1 MRIIRIA
8 MLCAVVFL
16 LAASPV
22 FAADESNDSL
32 MNLTI
37 SIVWEDQDNSFSTRP
52 NEVPLVLTKNGINF
66 QEITL
71 SASDNWTIEIENLLP
86 FLLHPPLWML
96 FPTMLPQSGLLNLL
110 AIQGNIGFNIQQIP
124 TGVHLPIQLISFS
137 IHPQKTCFRSLTV
150 LRHLISF
157 SIRMKMENCLL
168 IRMVL
173 LFSNVLR
180 EKRIFLSP
188 AVLILYLYLT

>member
-71 SASDNWTIEIENLLP
+71 SASDNWTIEIENLP
-86 FLLHPPLWML
+86 
-96 FPTMLPQSGLLNLL
+96 
-110 AIQGNIGFNIQQIP
+110 
-124 TGVHLPIQLISFS
+124 SFS
-137 IHPQKTCFRSLTV
+137 SASTTLDAV
-150 LRHLISF
+150 
-157 SIRMKMENCLL
+157 
-168 IRMVL
+168 
-173 LFSNVLR
+173 SNDAAAKWII
-180 EKRIFLSP
+180 ESSSDTGEHWIQYTT
-188 AVLILYLYLT
+188 A

>member
-71 SASDNWTIEIENLLP
+71 SASDNWTIEIENLPSFSSASTTLDAVSNDAAAKWIIESSSDTGEHWIQYTTDSDWSTSTYSAD
-86 FLLHPPLWML
+86 FLLDSSTENML
-96 FPTMLPQSGLLNLL
+96 QVVNSSETSYLVFYKDENGELLTDQNGT
-110 AIQGNIGFNIQQIP
+110 IIQQCSP
-124 TGVHLPIQLISFS
+124 GETY
-137 IHPQKTCFRSLTV
+137 
-150 LRHLISF
+150 
-157 SIRMKMENCLL
+157 
-168 IRMVL
+168 
-173 LFSNVLR
+173 
-180 EKRIFLSP
+180 FLSP